1 MISWMP
7 WSHVVIDEPDGT
19 CRVEITDE
27 DGINWPVARQVS
39 RAQADRLIQR
49 IGTEAEAS
57 GRPVKT
63 VIRDPY
69 FMAATVIMVK
79 RLPE

>member
-1 MISWMP
+1 MV
-7 WSHVVIDEPDGT
+7 WSHALIDEPDGT

-27 DGINWPVARQVS
+27 DGVDWPVARQVS

-49 IGTEAEAS
+49 IEAEAQAS

-69 FMAATVIMVK
+69 FMAATVIIVK
-79 RLPE
+79 RLPN